1 MLNKNRTITTLV
13 MIIITVATFAGISIM
28 YESAIKGLE
37 QTFKET
43 KGDYHIAVKNL
54 DKDYNKDLLE
64 ADNVKEVKVQKKIL
78 LKKKEKNIQKNYQ
91 MKKEKLK
98 YKKL

>member
-1 MLNKNRTITTLV
+1 MKDIIKLSWKNLMLNKNRTITTLI

-43 KGDYHIAVKNL
+43 ITEICSHD
-54 DKDYNKDLLE
+54 
-64 ADNVKEVKVQKKIL
+64 
-78 LKKKEKNIQKNYQ
+78 
-91 MKKEKLK
+91 
-98 YKKL
+98 